1 MTGIFMMK
9 LAEIQPSQLF
19 ISSEKLSQVM
29 EDFSPITPG
38 SLLPVPVKELRGKTV
53 FTDGHT
59 RALAA
64 FLSGLSEVRAF
75 RDEDD
80 MDWEAYEVCV
90 DWCETEGIRTIADLE
105 DRIVSP
111 AEYERLWLK
120 RCAEMHNQLEARRD
134 H

>member
-1 MTGIFMMK
+1 MTDTFMMK
-9 LAEIQPSQLF
+9 LAEIQPSQLL

-29 EDFSPITPG
+29 EDFSPIAPG
-38 SLLPVPVKELRGKTV
+38 SLPPVPVKELRGKAV

-64 FLSGLSEVRAF
+64 LFGGLSEVRVF

-90 DWCETEGIRTIADLE
+90 DWCEAEGIHTIADLQ

-111 AEYERLWLK
+111 ADYDRLWLK
-120 RCAEMHNQLEARRD
+120 RCVEMHRQLEARRG

>member
-1 MTGIFMMK
+1 MTGTFMMK
-9 LAEIQPSQLF
+9 LVEIQPSQLF
-19 ISSEKLSQVM
+19 ISSEKLSQVT

-38 SLLPVPVKELRGKTV
+38 SLPPVPVKELRGKTV

-64 FLSGLSEVRAF
+64 LLSGLSEVRVF
-75 RDEDD
+75 RDEDEL
-80 MDWEAYEVCV
+80 DWEAYEVCV
-90 DWCETEGIRTIADLE
+90 DWCETEGIQTIADLQ

-111 AEYERLWLK
+111 AEYDRLWLK
-120 RCAEMHNQLEARRD
+120 RCVEMHRQLQARRG